1 MSGKL
6 TKKQK
11 ATEIYFNEA
20 DPVATVKTYHT
31 KLVNSIRKQA
41 AISPETVIIT
51 DELDQGGIIAE
62 LPKAQLICFCAPEY
76 SGSRKQAASERAK
89 ELYARQKGIH
99 RKKESII

>member
-11 ATEIYFNEA
+11 VTEIYFNEA

-41 AISPETVIIT
+41 EISPKAVIIT

-62 LPKAQLICFCAPEY
+62 LPKAQLICFCAPD
-76 SGSRKQAASERAK
+76 Q
-89 ELYARQKGIH
+89 
-99 RKKESII
+99 